1 MAEET
6 YLVLIQSNRNTPTLH
21 LVKSDSLYAL
31 TQKCIFEYWDVHIY
45 KLSAAPVQAV
55 VPFGGTKLTHVA
67 RVEPSNGIMGALQ
80 DATQRMSHLP
90 AIQIEIITE
99 KAIEMLNLTKTR
111 LLHNLTELE
120 QEPQTE
126 VVNLGE
132 SHD

>member
-1 MAEET
+1 
-6 YLVLIQSNRNTPTLH
+6 
-21 LVKSDSLYAL
+21 VKSDSLYAL

-45 KLSAAPVQAV
+45 KLSAAPIQAV

-80 DATQRMSHLP
+80 DATQRMARLP

-126 VVNLGE
+126 IVEIGDTL
-132 SHD
+132 